1 MTYWRKSGPMRKI
14 LRASTRNDLTKF
26 IEENA
31 KRHWNLISEI
41 HQVNGRFE
49 VLIELE
55 NGIYN
60 QKDSVKI

>member
-1 MTYWRKSGPMRKI
+1 MTYWKKPGPMRKI
-14 LRASTRNDLTKF
+14 LRASTLIELTKF

-49 VLIELE
+49 VLIELK
-55 NGIYN
+55 NGVYK
-60 QKDSVKI
+60 QKDSVEI

>member
-1 MTYWRKSGPMRKI
+1 MRKI
-14 LRASTRNDLTKF
+14 LRASTRNELSKF

-31 KRHWNLISEI
+31 KRHWNMISEI

-49 VLIELE
+49 VLIELK

-60 QKDSVKI
+60 QKDSVNI